1 MIDIGISKMVII
13 GVVALIVIG
22 PEKLPGVARTVGT
35 LLGRAQRY
43 VNDVKN
49 EVTQQMELEELNK
62 IKRTVEEAAHEMQNS
77 VNKAKADVY
86 KAQQDIEANIQDKE
100 LKAALSQPQDTNVPV
115 VDAKAMTVTSPNMR
129 AQAEQGTLATL
140 LPPTQ
145 PVSALQQHAQ
155 ETMQD
160 LVRKATGKLPVDKL
174 DFQQKCRARRQ
185 ATPIW
190 YKRRT
195 RARNSLLSSAARH
208 SRISQ

>member
-22 PEKLPGVARTVGT
+22 PEKLPRVARTLGT

-43 VNDVKN
+43 VNDVKS

-62 IKRTVEEAAHEMQNS
+62 MKRTVEEAAHEMQNS

-86 KAQQDIEANIQDKE
+86 KAHKDIEASLNDKE
-100 LKAALSQPQDTNVPV
+100 AKATAGGASTPIE
-115 VDAKAMTVTSPNMR
+115 DAKPMTVTSPSMHPQP
-129 AQAEQGTLATL
+129 AQGRLTTLP
-140 LPPTQ
+140 PPTQ
-145 PVSALQQHAQ
+145 SVSALQQHAQ

-160 LVRKATGKLPVDKL
+160 LVRKATGKLPVEKL

-195 RARNSLLSSAARH
+195 RSRHSLLSSAAKH
-208 SRISQ
+208 SKSLK